1 MAILDK
7 SKYLRL
13 GSDYEGETII
23 MFKNI
28 DNSDVNEE
36 WFCQLCDYIYKF
48 YSQLI
53 NVKECNLIEF
63 CVADWFFNLA
73 GLKKYQS

>member
-23 MFKNI
+23 MFNNI

-36 WFCQLCDYIYKF
+36 WFCELCDYIYKF

-53 NVKECNLIEF
+53 NIK
-63 CVADWFFNLA
+63 
-73 GLKKYQS
+73 